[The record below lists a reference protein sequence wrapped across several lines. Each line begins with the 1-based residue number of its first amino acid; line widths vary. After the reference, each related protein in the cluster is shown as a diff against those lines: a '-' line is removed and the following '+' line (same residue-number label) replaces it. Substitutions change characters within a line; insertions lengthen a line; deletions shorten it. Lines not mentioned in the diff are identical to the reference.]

1 MITAETHYIGTGRVF
16 ALMALGPVIAVV
28 YLLYAFGYWMLRNGA
43 PRWIIAPYA
52 AFFAVVNT
60 LHNWT
65 VCTILFAEFP
75 REFFT
80 TTRLRRWKRSDHV
93 GKREL
98 ADMMG
103 GFLNRHDMNHY

>member
-1 MITAETHYIGTGRVF
+1 MITAETHYIGTGRVL
-16 ALMALGPVIAVV
+16 ALMVLGPVIAVV
-28 YLLYAFGYWMLRNGA
+28 YLLYAFGYWMQRNGW
-43 PRWIIAPYA
+43 PRVILWPYA
-52 AFFAVVNT
+52 GLFALVNT

-80 TTRLRRWKRSDHV
+80 SSRLRRWKLSDHA

-98 ADMMG
+98 ADMLG
-103 GFLNRHDMNHY
+103 GFLNRHDIGHY